1 MVLVFICQVCRM
13 VLIKCCVC
21 LCLHFLDI
29 EGLEREKA
37 EELQKKWAFNKIVS
51 DKISLW
57 RSLSDMRS
65 GQCKA
70 LNYVHSSLP
79 SSSVVIIFNNGQ

>member
-13 VLIKCCVC
+13 VLFINYPYLLV
-21 LCLHFLDI
+21 I

>member
-13 VLIKCCVC
+13 VHIKCT
-21 LCLHFLDI
+21 FLVT